1 MKYDIVERIK
11 ELLRFKGMEELSE
24 AEIEILKDINDSGLY
39 GLDGLRASEVCDSY
53 DCDMKCREFRF
64 NNKVY
69 HDVFTLIVFD
79 DHAIFQSEMSGL
91 LLKINYSISR
101 LNEVAIIGLESME
114 MNRESDILKYKKLP
128 CEGHKRRCQ
137 VEIYTNVFGCLK
149 EKDPEKP
156 IPDFEGILEEEGSYR
171 LKQPTKYLLKNDV
184 DYFYNQTSRSKA
196 NNAGCML
203 YEMDDIYRSTCKLNG
218 QQKVLK

>member
-1 MKYDIVERIK
+1 MKYDIVEKLK

-24 AEIEILKDINDSGLY
+24 AEIKILKDINDSCLY

-53 DCDMKCREFRF
+53 DCDMKCREFKF
-64 NNKVY
+64 NNRVY
-69 HDVFTLIVFD
+69 HDVFTLLVFD
-79 DHAIFQSEMSGL
+79 DHAIFQSEMPGL
-91 LLKINYSISR
+91 LLKMNYSISR

-114 MNRESDILKYKKLP
+114 MSREKDILKYKKLP

-137 VEIYTNVFGCLK
+137 VEIYTDVFGCLK
-149 EKDPEKP
+149 ENASEKP
-156 IPDFEGILEEEGSYR
+156 IPDFEGILEEDGSYR

-184 DYFYNQTSRSKA
+184 DYFYNITNRSKA

-218 QQKVLK
+218 KQRVLK